1 MKKIILLVLMLPFLT
16 LAQEYRP
23 NKVSKAITAAKS
35 ISGEFQTFE
44 IFNSQTRNAIENYSE
59 AVNDGVIF
67 TIDQE
72 KLNEFSVQNPQQINL
87 NIPFRSNGETV
98 ALDLIQ
104 VDVFSPDFRAY
115 TDTGQDI
122 THEVDFG
129 KHYRGI
135 IAGNE
140 NSLVSIS
147 VFGSQI
153 SGLIATDE
161 GNFNIGKLKDS
172 AHEHIIY
179 KDTDLND
186 NYEFICS
193 TKDDG
198 VGYTEEQIS
207 SPNAMDPGDEVD
219 IYIEAGQSVY
229 NIHGGDLGD
238 TVAFLTSLFAQSYV
252 LYANDGILART
263 SNMLIW
269 VNPDPYDGTNSSVQL
284 GKFHDQTDFLNGDL
298 GHLVEMQN
306 TGGIATGFEGICPTN
321 SDNSLCFSGLAGT
334 NVPPVPIYSW
344 NVMVITHEM
353 GHLMGSRHTHACVWN
368 GNNTAID
375 SCAGFTEGN
384 CPLPGN
390 PAEGGTIMSYC
401 HLTGVGINFNL
412 GFGPQPTAVILN
424 NIEAVGNCLDEE
436 GSLNPPVAVC
446 KTHIVTLDNNG
457 EASIIVDDID
467 GGSYDDDAI
476 VSMSIDIDTFDC
488 DDVGVNNVTLTVTDT
503 DGLTSTCIS
512 YVEVIDDSEAEISCP
527 EDFTVGVPEGT
538 TYELLDHQG
547 DITVVTAICNVNIAA
562 TSQSPSPG
570 TQLPIGVHEIEISA
584 LLDNGDVLSC
594 TFEITVEEIL
604 GTTDNSLLTSLI
616 LYPNPTV
623 ETLYL
628 SNPENLELE
637 SISIYDITGRLI
649 KLVNLEE
656 MGTEQSINVSDL
668 SQSNYFVIIQGT
680 QSKIIQQ
687 LIKN

>member
-1 MKKIILLVLMLPFLT
+1 MKKIILLFLIVP
-16 LAQEYRP
+16 LLSFAQEIRT
-23 NKVSKAITAAKS
+23 NKIFESISAAKAAYGDFQS
-35 ISGEFQTFE
+35 VEF
-44 IFNSQTRNAIENYSE
+44 FNPQTRNAADNYSQ
-59 AVNDGVIF
+59 AVSDGVLF
-67 TIDQE
+67 TIDQGTF
-72 KLNEFSVQNPQQINL
+72 NEFLIQDPKQIHL
-87 NIPFRSNGETV
+87 SIPFKLNGETI

-104 VDVFSPDFRAY
+104 VDVFAPGFRAY
-115 TDTGQDI
+115 TDAGQDI

-129 KHYRGI
+129 KHYRGVV
-135 IAGNE
+135 AGDD

-147 VFGSQI
+147 VFDSQI
-153 SGLIATDE
+153 SGFIATEE
-161 GNFNIGKLKDS
+161 GNFNIGKVRDS
-172 AHEHIIY
+172 EVDHIIY
-179 KDTDLND
+179 RDTDLND
-186 NYEFICS
+186 DYEFICA
-193 TKDDG
+193 TEDDG

-207 SPNAMDPGDEVD
+207 SPNSMDPGDEVD

-229 NIHGGDLGD
+229 NVHGGDLAN

-269 VNPDPYDGTNSSVQL
+269 VNPDPYDGSNSSLQL
-284 GKFHDQTDFLNGDL
+284 TKFHNQTDFLNGDL

-306 TGGIATGFEGICPTN
+306 YGGIASGFNGICPTN
-321 SDNSLCFSGLAGT
+321 TDESLCYSGLAGT

-368 GNNTAID
+368 GDNTAID
-375 SCAGFTEGN
+375 GCPGYTEGG
-384 CPLPGN
+384 CPVPPI

-424 NIEAVGNCLDEE
+424 NIEATGNCLDEE

-446 KTHIVTLDNNG
+446 KTHIVYLDNNG
-457 EASIIVDDID
+457 EATIIVDDVE
-467 GGSYDDDAI
+467 GGSYDDDGI
-476 VSMSIDIDTFDC
+476 VSMSIDINTFDC
-488 DDVGVNNVTLTVTDT
+488 EDVGMNTVTLTVTDT
-503 DGLTSTCIS
+503 DGLTSTCIA
-512 YVEVIDDSEAEISCP
+512 YVEVIDDSEPVITCP
-527 EDFTVGVPEGT
+527 DDMTVGVPEGT
-538 TYELLDHQG
+538 EYELPDHQD
-547 DITVVTAICNVNIAA
+547 DIVVTTDICDVNLAA

-570 TQLPIGVHEIEISA
+570 TLLPVGVHEIELSA
-584 LLDNGDVLSC
+584 LLDSGDVLSC

-604 GTTDNSLLTSLI
+604 GTADSILLNSLI
-616 LYPNPTV
+616 LYPNPAV

-637 SISIYDITGRLI
+637 SIEIYDVTGRLI
-649 KLVNLEE
+649 KSVDLED
-656 MGTEQSINVSDL
+656 MGIEKSIDVSDL
-668 SQSNYFVIIQGT
+668 SQSNYFAVIQGA
-680 QSKIIQQ
+680 QGKLVKH

>member
-1 MKKIILLVLMLPFLT
+1 MKKIILLFLMLPFLT
-16 LAQEYRP
+16 LAQENRP
-23 NKVSKAITAAKS
+23 DKVFNAINAAKV
-35 ISGEFQTFE
+35 IYGEFQSFE
-44 IFNSQTRNAIENYSE
+44 LFNSQTKNATENYSE
-59 AVNDGVIF
+59 FVNDGVLF
-67 TIDQE
+67 TIDQA
-72 KLNEFSVQNPQQINL
+72 KINEFLIQDPKQINL
-87 NIPFRSNGETV
+87 SIPFKSNGETLE
-98 ALDLIQ
+98 LDLIQ
-104 VDVFSPDFRAY
+104 VDVFSPDFKAF
-115 TDTGQDI
+115 TDAGQDI
-122 THEVDFG
+122 TNEVDFG
-129 KHYRGI
+129 KHYRGV
-135 IAGNE
+135 IAGND

-147 VFGSQI
+147 VFESQI

-172 AHEHIIY
+172 DFEHIVY
-179 KDTDLND
+179 KDNDLNVA
-186 NYEFICS
+186 YEFICS
-193 TKDDG
+193 TEDDG
-198 VGYTEEQIS
+198 VGYTEEQLS

-229 NIHGGDLGD
+229 NIHGGDLSN

-269 VNPDPYDGTNSSVQL
+269 VNPDPYNGSDSFAQL
-284 GKFHDQTDFLNGDL
+284 NEFQNQTDFLNGDL

-306 TGGIATGFEGICPTN
+306 YGGVATGFEGICPSN
-321 SDNSLCFSGLAGT
+321 SDNSLCYSGLAGT

-344 NVMVITHEM
+344 NVMVVTHEM

-368 GNNTAID
+368 GDNTAID
-375 SCAGFTEGN
+375 GCAGFTEGG

-390 PAEGGTIMSYC
+390 PPEGGTIMSYC

-424 NIEAVGNCLDEE
+424 NIEATGNCLDEE

-457 EASIIVDDID
+457 EATIITDDVD
-467 GGSYDDDAI
+467 GGSYDDDGI

-488 DDVGVNNVTLTVTDT
+488 DDVGMNNVTLTVTDT

-512 YVEVIDDSEAEISCP
+512 YVEVVDGTEAVISCP
-527 EDFTVGVPEGT
+527 EDFTVEVPEGT
-538 TYELLDHQG
+538 TYELLDYQD
-547 DITVVTAICNVNIAA
+547 DIIVTTDICNVNIAA

-570 TQLPIGVHEIEISA
+570 TLLPVGVHEIDLSA

-594 TFEITVEEIL
+594 SFEITVEEIL
-604 GTTDNSLLTSLI
+604 GSPDNSMLTSLI

-637 SISIYDITGRLI
+637 SISIYDVTGRLI
-649 KLVNLEE
+649 KLIYLED
-656 MGTEQSINVSDL
+656 MGIEQSINVSEL
-668 SQSNYFVIIQGT
+668 SESNYFVIIQGA
-680 QSKIIQQ
+680 QNKIIKQ
-687 LIKN
+687 LIIN